1 MSSDDGLRETEE
13 VAVPPDVD
21 NGVDV
26 DAAPAE
32 ETQAAE
38 EQEPAGADTY
48 AAPAEEAQAAEEQEP
63 AGADTYAAPAGEA
76 QAAEEQEPAGADTY
90 AAPAGEAQAAEEQEP
105 AGADTYAAPAGEAQ
119 AAEEQEP
126 AGADTYAAPAGE
138 AQAAEEQEPAG
149 ADTYA
154 APAGEAQAA
163 EEQEPAGAD
172 TYAAPAE
179 EAQAAEE
186 QEPAGADTYAAP
198 AGEAQAAEE
207 QEPAGADTYAAP
219 AGEAQA
225 AEEQEPAGADTYA
238 APAEEAQAAGEQ
250 EPAGAD
256 TYAAPAGEAQA
267 AEEQEPAG
275 ADTYAAPAEEAQ
287 AAGEQEPAGA
297 DTYAA
302 PAEEAQAAGEQ
313 EPAGA
318 DTYAAP
324 AEEAQAAGEQEPA
337 GADTYAALAEEAQAA
352 GEQEPAGA
360 DTYAA
365 PAEDVAWSAPMPQAR
380 AEAPDLPHAATPVE
394 EVENKEERKDA
405 AATHSPIAADD
416 GVQVDVKVENASD
429 IAELGVDKKEGENSV
444 NRSDRAVEDSA
455 AATPA
460 AVAIPPSDASAVAE
474 IALPPAAGTE
484 GKQQDRASSPETTTG
499 LPKPSPPPHDLPR
512 RQPQQ
517 QVSQPQSE
525 QQQRPAVVLH
535 CGGTTLAASMSPY
548 AATAGVDGV
557 YDLPEAER
565 IVMASASL
573 TPSTVLV
580 VFRRGHENSH
590 VNRMDLGSY
599 SRYLLSTDHMSPLV
613 LEDTFHGTKST
624 VGAVPRN
631 TLKRLSRGNV
641 SDPYVDDSIAS
652 RTALERKQSPG
663 AAAPAASSARCSYQ
677 LPRSVFS
684 ASRQTMSDSFGGTA
698 ASSTNLRREID
709 MLGDAHLS
717 EVNTLRQ
724 QRRRDPR
731 HGKSTEEQND
741 YIYYNHRSKGFYVPH
756 DPPADTVMLQY
767 NHLYGFGDGT
777 RFAPVAPPP
786 SRESGSAGALAGT
799 TVHRRNPHAAPPRTF
814 AETRGCAFPFT
825 ASQRQHA
832 YGGTAYRRSR
842 ITASTR
848 AISSSSGH
856 ENQPQRAETQK
867 GSSSLRTAKAV
878 DLGRLHCTQR
888 SRQRTIEEVIADQ
901 PQRYLCGAEGVR
913 GALVR
918 DIERDIEDGKLQW
931 KEVPPAMQKA
941 MVSAT
946 TAAAAAAQRKQ
957 SAPFVNVP
965 ASSTLTASGRRPHRV
980 ESLAMAP
987 SALESVMGQLRTV
1000 PAITAASG
1008 GEPGARGGAAAKIMS
1023 TAPPSPA
1030 AEAARATSPGP
1041 VTGSAASPTRRIPV
1055 GSVAAVASLPAI
1067 SRLNYTP
1074 QPTKRSN
1081 PSAFV

>member
-32 ETQAAE
+32 ET
-38 EQEPAGADTY
+38 
-48 AAPAEEAQAAEEQEP
+48 
-63 AGADTYAAPAGEA
+63 
-76 QAAEEQEPAGADTY
+76 
-90 AAPAGEAQAAEEQEP
+90 
-105 AGADTYAAPAGEAQ
+105 
-119 AAEEQEP
+119 
-126 AGADTYAAPAGE
+126 
-138 AQAAEEQEPAG
+138 
-149 ADTYA
+149 
-154 APAGEAQAA
+154 
-163 EEQEPAGAD
+163 
-172 TYAAPAE
+172 
-179 EAQAAEE
+179 
-186 QEPAGADTYAAP
+186 
-198 AGEAQAAEE
+198 QAAEE

-275 ADTYAAPAEEAQ
+275 ADTYAAPAGEAQ

-324 AEEAQAAGEQEPA
+324 
-337 GADTYAALAEEAQAA
+337 AEEAQAA

-429 IAELGVDKKEGENSV
+429 IAELGVDKKE
-444 NRSDRAVEDSA
+444 
-455 AATPA
+455 
-460 AVAIPPSDASAVAE
+460 
-474 IALPPAAGTE
+474 
-484 GKQQDRASSPETTTG
+484 
-499 LPKPSPPPHDLPR
+499 
-512 RQPQQ
+512 
-517 QVSQPQSE
+517 
-525 QQQRPAVVLH
+525 
-535 CGGTTLAASMSPY
+535 
-548 AATAGVDGV
+548 DGV